1 MPVTEIMG
9 FGGVAPRVNASVLP
23 DHMAQTALNCT
34 LWNKDLRSLKELAT
48 IVVPHPIGITIKS
61 IYRIGQ
67 EVDETQYWMAWGTD
81 VNVVRGMIAGDT
93 SERTYYTG
101 DGVPKVTNLAMAT
114 IGGLGYPVLSYV
126 LGIPAPLD
134 APICAAS
141 NADAP
146 VETRAYL
153 YTYVSAFGEEGKPS
167 APTKVEVSQ
176 TGSVTLTGLSPGP
189 TGNYQI
195 VSKRIYRSQS
205 TSSGSAIY
213 EFVAEIA
220 VSAISY
226 VDSVLGTDLGEEITT
241 LDYDMPPATM
251 AGIVAMPNGIM
262 AAFDGYDILF
272 CEPFLPYAWP
282 EKYRLTAD
290 YPIVGLGVFG
300 SSLVVLTKG
309 IPYLITG
316 VDPANMS
323 MERIELPQSCVA
335 KRSIV
340 SIEGGVIYASPDGL
354 VYVGAGGSRVL
365 TQDKFTRKEWQA
377 LHPWTIE
384 AYWTDGKYVATFTE
398 GGGFILDSIEDAEFT
413 FFDDTATAGYSDPVN
428 DSLYLCV
435 AGEIKKFGAGS
446 DKEYTWKSKKF
457 QYMGR
462 TSPAFGRVDA
472 DAYPVTFKLYANGVL
487 KHTQTVADERP
498 FALPSGY
505 RPRELEIELSGTN
518 PIRYVGMAD
527 AYGEFKIG

>member
-9 FGGVAPRVNASVLP
+9 FGGVMPRTNASMLP
-23 DHMAQTALNCT
+23 DNMAQVASNCT
-34 LWNKDLRSLKELAT
+34 LWNKDLRSLKAPLS
-48 IVVPHPIGITIKS
+48 VVTPHQIGITIKS

-67 EVDETQYWMAWGTD
+67 EVGETQYWMAWGTD

-114 IGGLGYPVLSYV
+114 IGGLGYPVLSYA
-126 LGIPAPLD
+126 LGIPAPVL
-134 APICAAS
+134 APTCTPGS
-141 NADAP
+141 STSP

-167 APTKVEVSQ
+167 PPTKVVVSES
-176 TGSVTLTGLSPGP
+176 GSVTLSNMSPGP
-189 TGNYQI
+189 SGNYQI
-195 VSKRIYRSQS
+195 VSKRIYRSQV

-213 EFVAEIA
+213 QFVKEIGVA
-220 VSAISY
+220 VTST
-226 VDSVLGTDLGEEITT
+226 VDNVAGTNLGEEITT
-241 LDYDMPPATM
+241 LDYDTPPASM

-262 AAFDGYDILF
+262 AAFNGYDILF

-316 VDPANMS
+316 TSPENMS
-323 MERIELPQSCVA
+323 MERIELPHSCVS

-354 VYVGAGGSRVL
+354 VYVGSGGSRVI
-365 TQDKFTRKEWQA
+365 TQDKYTRKEWQA
-377 LHPWTIE
+377 LNPSTIE
-384 AYWTDGKYVATFTE
+384 AYWTDGKYVGMFTG
-398 GGGFILDSIEDAEFT
+398 GGGFILDSIEDAQLT
-413 FFDDTATAGYSDPVN
+413 FFDDTASAGYSDPVN
-428 DSLYLCV
+428 DSLYLCM
-435 AGEIKKFGAGS
+435 AGVIKKFGAGA
-446 DKEYTWKSKKF
+446 DKTFTWKSKKF
-457 QYMGR
+457 QYNGR
-462 TSPAFGRVDA
+462 ASPAFGLVNA
-472 DAYPVTFKLYANGVL
+472 DAYPVTFNLYADNVL
-487 KHTQTVADERP
+487 KHTQTVTSERP

-518 PIRYVGMAD
+518 PIRYVGLAD
-527 AYGEFKIG
+527 AYGEFRIG